1 MSSSPDCVGGMVR
14 LARWIGQGWWRAY
27 FGVVLADGSVLVSCD
42 DEFAQITPCSHR
54 RFTLVARN
62 DETPLIALLR
72 LHIDLDIQ
80 HRYRAQISHSLLRH
94 REQLR
99 PVLVELD
106 PLDRRVEVPY
116 LYAFARADVPEAD
129 GVVGGARGEQRGA
142 GVDVDGPEG
151 ALVAVVGA
159 EALAVC
165 GEPGADHLVLGAGE
179 EDVAVLCVSGAHG
192 VRGGCV

>member
-1 MSSSPDCVGGMVR
+1 MRSSPDCGVGMVR

-42 DEFAQITPCSHR
+42 DEFAQITPRGHR
-54 RFTLVARN
+54 CFTLVARN
-62 DETPLIALLR
+62 DQAPLVTLLR
-72 LHIDLDIQ
+72 LHIDLDVQ
-80 HRYRAQISHSLLRH
+80 HHYRAQISHSLLRH

-129 GVVGGARGEQRGA
+129 GVVGGARGEERGA
-142 GVDVDGPEG
+142 GVDVDGPES
-151 ALVAVVGA
+151 ALVPVVGA

-179 EDVAVLCVSGAHG
+179 EDVAVLCVSGAYE